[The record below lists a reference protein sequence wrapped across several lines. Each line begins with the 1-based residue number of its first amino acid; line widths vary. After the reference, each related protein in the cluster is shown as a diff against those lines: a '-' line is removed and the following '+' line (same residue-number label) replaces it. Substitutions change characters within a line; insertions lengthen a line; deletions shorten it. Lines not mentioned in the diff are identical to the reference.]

1 MLLHVTSVSHR
12 EYVRSLYSHP
22 PEIKVYHGRPPYPPA
37 RGSALCTPELTARKQ
52 STILD
57 KSHAKITQEY
67 NKLEGKKDAAAR
79 CARKNRRRSGHCR
92 RAKAEPPAFPNMA
105 LLDNHDLLVVY
116 RVGTDHHRTWDGDL
130 VSRRSSG
137 HGKTGPTR
145 NRFCLT
151 QGATSPR
158 RKASFSYLT
167 VACCYGLSNSGRVG
181 ARTPLQPLQR

>member
-1 MLLHVTSVSHR
+1 MLQLGAPARIAGEVVIADERKPSHR
-12 EYVRSLYSHP
+12 
-22 PEIKVYHGRPPYPPA
+22 
-37 RGSALCTPELTARKQ
+37 
-52 STILD
+52 
-57 KSHAKITQEY
+57 
-67 NKLEGKKDAAAR
+67 
-79 CARKNRRRSGHCR
+79 
-92 RAKAEPPAFPNMA
+92 AFPNMA
-105 LLDNHDLLVVY
+105 LLDNRDLLVVY